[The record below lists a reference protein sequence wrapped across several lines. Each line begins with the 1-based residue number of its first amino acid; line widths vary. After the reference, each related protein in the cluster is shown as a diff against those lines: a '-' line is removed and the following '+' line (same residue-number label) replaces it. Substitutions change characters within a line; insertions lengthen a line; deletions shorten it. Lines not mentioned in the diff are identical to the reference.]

1 MRPPFYMVKM
11 SPQERATVK
20 RWYAYGA
27 GVYATLLLIVVAMIA
42 VRTEGV
48 QSQIAKLKGTGDAVA
63 SEPTGSPVCAAR
75 DLKLVMLIDE
85 LGEAKTVPGERLAD
99 AFFTMVKA
107 RDLCR
112 AGRIAEALAV
122 YDSIAITPGQAAAK

>member
-27 GVYATLLLIVVAMIA
+27 GVYAALLLIVVATIA
-42 VRTEGV
+42 VRTDAV
-48 QSQIAKLKGTGDAVA
+48 QSQIAKLTGDAVA

-85 LGEAKTVPGERLAD
+85 LGEAKAAPGERLAD